1 MTFCQQISISFSLR
15 ILPDE
20 DITGRNSVIFVVD
33 LGSVFLEIQ
42 AQVLIWWLIPALSME
57 NLLWTSGFSS
67 DLNEIKVKQQKQ
79 HFR

>member
-42 AQVLIWWLIPALSME
+42 AQVLI
-57 NLLWTSGFSS
+57 
-67 DLNEIKVKQQKQ
+67 
-79 HFR
+79 

>member
-20 DITGRNSVIFVVD
+20 DNITGRNSIIFVVD

-42 AQVLIWWLIPALSME
+42 AQVLI
-57 NLLWTSGFSS
+57 
-67 DLNEIKVKQQKQ
+67 
-79 HFR
+79 